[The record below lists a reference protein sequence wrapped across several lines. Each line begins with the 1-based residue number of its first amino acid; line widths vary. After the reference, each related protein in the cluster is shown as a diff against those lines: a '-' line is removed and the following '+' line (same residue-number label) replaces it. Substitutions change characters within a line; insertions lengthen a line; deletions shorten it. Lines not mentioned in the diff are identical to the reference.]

1 MNVRISGADIKG
13 TLKAIPSKSYA
24 HRISIC
30 NFLSGGEP
38 TAECDGFSS
47 KDITVTEE
55 CLKALKRGEKVLDC
69 GESGSTLRFLLP
81 LTAVLG
87 GEYVFLGHGRLL
99 SRPNEEL
106 FSVFSKHGVM
116 ARNHGDKIT
125 LSGKLTAGEY
135 RIRGDIS
142 SQYISGLLMALPVL
156 DGDSQIVLTTPL
168 VSAPYVLI
176 TLEVL
181 KSFGVNIIPTDNGYK
196 IRGNQKYSG
205 DILPEGDWS
214 NMAAFLTLGAV
225 AGSVKVTGLNVNSV
239 QGDRAILEILKKA
252 GARLSID
259 GDSVTVEK
267 AKLRAFTFDAENCPD
282 LVPVTAALAA
292 FADGDTIINNI
303 ERLKIKE
310 SDRVESTIATLKA
323 FGISAE
329 SDGHSL
335 IVHGNSPTAGKADSF
350 NDHRVVMAAAVLGA
364 GVLGDSIITDV
375 RAVDKSYPTFFE
387 DYIKVGGVKSDV

>member
-329 SDGHSL
+329 SDGHSF